1 MGKGKKVK
9 AMATAGTTPAAASN
23 TATYGLGKPY
33 NVRPTGQ
40 YNNAR
45 TWAAIQGALQQGPQ
59 TQAQLLAVVKPFNHA
74 SFVGYAVRRGW
85 LAVV

>member
-1 MGKGKKVK
+1 MGKGKGKK
-9 AMATAGTTPAAASN
+9 AQATAGAVPAAASS
-23 TATYGLGKPY
+23 TATYALGKPY

-45 TWAAIQGALQQGPQ
+45 TWAAIQGALKAGPQ

-85 LAVV
+85 LAVA